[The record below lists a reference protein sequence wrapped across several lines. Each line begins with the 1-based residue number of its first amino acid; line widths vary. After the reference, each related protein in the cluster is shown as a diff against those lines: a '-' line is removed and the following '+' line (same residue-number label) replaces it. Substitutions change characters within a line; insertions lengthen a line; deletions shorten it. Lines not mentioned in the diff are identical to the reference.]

1 MLHTNAQYWFKCK
14 WPFQEVNVHSSVSFA
29 TIFLSDFLFS
39 YISLLLISFKFSNYY
54 ILNDRSCL
62 KLFRKLKKK
71 IYLSF
76 VPLCVLTLKC
86 DRVGRETLTQMHILH
101 SMFIAQCLHSLK
113 QSETCQI
120 GDLACMACL
129 LTCWGSWQEGSLI
142 YVCCYVFLSF
152 FFQTE
157 NVVEEG
163 QEGQEGQEGRFTGKC
178 HTKTNTD

>member
-1 MLHTNAQYWFKCK
+1 MSIPQYHL
-14 WPFQEVNVHSSVSFA
+14 PQYSSLTSCFLIFPCWWYLSNSVIIIYW
-29 TIFLSDFLFS
+29 TIGPA
-39 YISLLLISFKFSNYY
+39 SNY
-54 ILNDRSCL
+54 LEN
-62 KLFRKLKKK
+62 LKKK

-163 QEGQEGQEGRFTGKC
+163 HRRGRRGRRGGSRGNVTQRLTQTRLSGASPR
-178 HTKTNTD
+178 DVLDL